1 MSDYEDIDQ
10 NEDIEELDQEETVIG
25 AKGSGQDWHVPEWV
39 NKLVER
45 MLNFTAD
52 FVINATPDEDVA
64 TWVRGPKAYWMAFN
78 FNKYAVNLFFI

>member
-1 MSDYEDIDQ
+1 MADF
-10 NEDIEELDQEETVIG
+10 EENDDLDEEEEVDEEENIG
-25 AKGSGQDWHVPEWV
+25 MISRNGGQDWHKPEWV

-52 FVINATPDEDVA
+52 FVVNATPDEDVE

-78 FNKYAVNLFFI
+78 FNK